1 MTTPAPADWQNTGTF
16 GPEQADLDVAYAT
29 SLPPEASL
37 AWVEARLA
45 EVQSHLANLGAGRNM
60 LIPIYHLPR
69 IVLVQIFSWV
79 ALSHPSSKSEKDLHR
94 FPMNQTKDLMHI
106 SHACKLFRDA
116 ALHRQ
121 ELWVRVNLKYPDLA
135 KAFLDR
141 SGDKPVTV
149 FLYPPRPEGRAVK
162 RRIPLEASTLEI
174 LRPHLTRITNLDL
187 TFTTQSRSRH
197 DVGDPLAMHMPALE
211 TLQVRNV
218 WKEGEDVEG
227 FDPDSPEVLPPV
239 FSTPNEP
246 YPRLRKVTLM
256 GIDAPWDSSLFNGLT
271 ELNLSLQ
278 THEHAPKLEEFLKV
292 LAQCPGLEK
301 LHLWNSGPKELPDS
315 PTTPYVETK
324 VRLPHLQDLSIIQ
337 DRGRYMDT
345 PLLLSG
351 VSIPPSAKIHIQCN
365 EAIAPII
372 PFSVM
377 FPPGHPFIAELP
389 KYGTFKHLHS
399 FTFFHFRLIDESG
412 GGSLSFRVNRQNQS
426 VPAAASIL
434 DFFKAFGESARYA
447 EIYPGSDGNPWVQV
461 LRTLP
466 NVESLRM
473 KRELDHG
480 DFVSASSTEVCP
492 KLKKLAFEYY
502 SHTADHQSKWLAVVK
517 ARAANGMKL
526 EEFNLTFAQGEEFLT
541 AEAVSELKLYTGKF
555 SRQKI

>member
-1 MTTPAPADWQNTGTF
+1 MTTPASVEWQNTGTF

-45 EVQSHLANLGAGRNM
+45 DVQSHLANLGAGRNM

-79 ALSHPSSKSEKDLHR
+79 ALSHPSSKSERDLNR
-94 FPMNQTKDLMHI
+94 FPPDQTKDLMRI

-116 ALHRQ
+116 ALDRQ
-121 ELWVRVNLKYPDLA
+121 ELWVRVNLKYPGLA

-141 SGDKPVTV
+141 SGDKPITV
-149 FLYPPRPEGRAVK
+149 FLYAPRGEGRAVK
-162 RRIPLEASTLEI
+162 RRIPLEASTLEL

-187 TFTTQSRSRH
+187 AFTMHARH
-197 DVGDPLAMHMPALE
+197 GYDGGNPLGMYMPVLE
-211 TLQVRNV
+211 TLQVRNA
-218 WKEGEDVEG
+218 WKEGDDVESSES
-227 FDPDSPEVLPPV
+227 DSPEVLPPV

-246 YPRLRKVTLM
+246 YPRLRKITLIA
-256 GIDAPWDSSLFNGLT
+256 IDAPWDSSLFNGLT
-271 ELNLSLQ
+271 ELNLSFQ
-278 THEHAPKLEEFLKV
+278 VHEHAPTLEEFMKV
-292 LAQCPGLEK
+292 LTQCPGLEK
-301 LHLWNSGPKELPDS
+301 LHLWNSGPKRLPDS
-315 PTTPYVETK
+315 PATQYPATK
-324 VRLPHLQDLSIIQ
+324 VQLPKLHDLSIIQ
-337 DRGRYMDT
+337 DRGRYMDI

-351 VSIPPSAKIHIQCN
+351 VSVPPSAKIHIQCDD
-365 EAIAPII
+365 AVAPVISF
-372 PFSVM
+372 PEM
-377 FPPGHPFIAELP
+377 FPPEHPFIAELP
-389 KYGTFKHLHS
+389 KYKIFKHLHS

-426 VPAAASIL
+426 VPVAPSIL
-434 DFFKAFGESARYA
+434 DFFKTFGELAQYA
-447 EIYPGSDGNPWVQV
+447 EIYPGSDGNQWSEV
-461 LRTLP
+461 LKTLP
-466 NVESLRM
+466 NVESMRL

-480 DFVSASSTEVCP
+480 DFVSALSTDVCP

-502 SHTADHQSKWLAVVK
+502 SHTADHQSKWLAAVK
-517 ARAANGMKL
+517 ARAANGVKL

-541 AEAVSELKLYTGKF
+541 ADAVNELKLYTGKF